1 MNCLLKILGLLAAT
15 AFTASGALLIGAT
28 HIRLVVW

>member
-1 MNCLLKILGLLAAT
+1 MNCLLKISALLAAT

-28 HIRLVVW
+28 AIDLVRW